1 MSTLMRRWP
10 TRWWL
15 PAPNACENS
24 GVAPN
29 VVESS
34 SIFCEKLAYMRA
46 IPAAPTS
53 TAPFGRWPT
62 ASRRMV
68 PGANAQSCAVDC
80 GQASIKTL
88 LTSALIFELPL
99 LLSAT
104 TSASTASSD
113 DDDSR
118 VAPPC
123 SALHL
128 LLLVDVVPAAMAL
141 GDWHMGPGA
150 ALIYRPSKEHTA
162 PRTTRFCPR
171 FREGLL
177 HSFAC
182 KSLHRNQCEDTVRRS
197 GVLGAE
203 IKSLAVDWVVFKS
216 TARRDP
222 LTCAWQC
229 LVW

>member
-1 MSTLMRRWP
+1 
-10 TRWWL
+10 
-15 PAPNACENS
+15 
-24 GVAPN
+24 
-29 VVESS
+29 
-34 SIFCEKLAYMRA
+34 
-46 IPAAPTS
+46 
-53 TAPFGRWPT
+53 
-62 ASRRMV
+62 MV

-80 GQASIKTL
+80 GQASLNTL

-150 ALIYRPSKEHTA
+150 VSKLATID
-162 PRTTRFCPR
+162 RGCSDVLSDDSVR
-171 FREGLL
+171 FREST
-177 HSFAC
+177 HAC
-182 KSLHRNQCEDTVRRS
+182 FHVQAQV
-197 GVLGAE
+197 
-203 IKSLAVDWVVFKS
+203 
-216 TARRDP
+216 
-222 LTCAWQC
+222 
-229 LVW
+229 